1 MLGRLDAWGGRISIQ
16 EPRQGEQPYVPKAN
30 PRSVWIG
37 EQAVLDTAGRSHV
50 ATDAR
55 GRRYGTVG
63 GAIEIGG
70 TLNWEADVDTPTR
83 PIDRHVILRPGSLLD
98 ASGTQAVLDLPGRG
112 ATLVGSDGGSIV
124 LASANSLHL
133 DARAAAGSAQAAGG
147 TLGIAFG
154 GAFYQRNLSPEQA
167 VLRERLVLTQ
177 RQGEAGRGLRP
188 GQDSAELVYGA
199 GRLGVDRVEAGG
211 FDNLALNASVFG
223 DGNVTLAMRQSLR
236 LSGADAARGR
246 AGGQRGGPA
255 RACCSISRA
264 MWGCRAPTSSCN
276 SGPSR

>member
-1 MLGRLDAWGGRISIQ
+1 MVGEGARVSVDPGRSIQIRGADQITVLGRLDAWGGRISIQ
-16 EPRQGEQPYVPKAN
+16 EPRVGEQPYVPKAN

-55 GRRYGTVG
+55 GRRYGTVQAG

-70 TLNWEADVDTPTR
+70 TLNWEADVDTRTR

-133 DARAAAGSAQAAGG
+133 DGALRGGRFGAGGRRHVGHCVRRCLLPAQPVAGTGGAAGAPA
-147 TLGIAFG
+147 
-154 GAFYQRNLSPEQA
+154 
-167 VLRERLVLTQ
+167 
-177 RQGEAGRGLRP
+177 
-188 GQDSAELVYGA
+188 
-199 GRLGVDRVEAGG
+199 
-211 FDNLALNASVFG
+211 
-223 DGNVTLAMRQSLR
+223 
-236 LSGADAARGR
+236 GADAAPGR
-246 AGGQRGGPA
+246 EPAGRRPAARPAPSWSTA
-255 RACCSISRA
+255 RAAWAWTASRRAASTTWRSMPACS
-264 MWGCRAPTSSCN
+264 PTAT
-276 SGPSR
+276 

>member
-1 MLGRLDAWGGRISIQ
+1 MVGEGARVSVDPGRSIQIRGADQITVLGRLDAWGGRISIQ

-55 GRRYGTVG
+55 GRRYGTGG

-133 DARAAAGSAQAAGG
+133 TRARRPVRRAAGG

-167 VLRERLVLTQ
+167 VLRERRLVLTQ
-177 RQGEAGRGLRP
+177 RQGE
-188 GQDSAELVYGA
+188 S
-199 GRLGVDRVEAGG
+199 RL
-211 FDNLALNASVFG
+211 
-223 DGNVTLAMRQSLR
+223 
-236 LSGADAARGR
+236 AAACGR
-246 AGGQRGGPA
+246 ARTAPSWSTAPA
-255 RACCSISRA
+255 AWAWTASRRAASTTWRSMPACSA
-264 MWGCRAPTSSCN
+264 TAT
-276 SGPSR
+276 

>member
-1 MLGRLDAWGGRISIQ
+1 MVGEGARVSVDPGRSIQIRGADQITVLGRLDAWGGRISIQ
-16 EPRQGEQPYVPKAN
+16 EPRVGEQPYVPKAN

-55 GRRYGTVG
+55 GRRYGTVQAG

-70 TLNWEADVDTPTR
+70 TLNWEADVDTRTR

-133 DARAAAGSAQAAGG
+133 DGALRAAAGSAQAAGG

-167 VLRERLVLTQ
+167 VLQERRLVLTQ
-177 RQGEAGRGLRP
+177 RQGESRLAAGLRP
-188 GQDSAELVYGA
+188 GQASAELVYGT

-211 FDNLALNASVFG
+211 FDNLALDASVFA

-236 LSGADAARGR
+236 LSG
-246 AGGQRGGPA
+246 
-255 RACCSISRA
+255 C
-264 MWGCRAPTSSCN
+264 
-276 SGPSR
+276 

>member
-1 MLGRLDAWGGRISIQ
+1 M
-16 EPRQGEQPYVPKAN
+16 
-30 PRSVWIG
+30 
-37 EQAVLDTAGRSHV
+37 LDTAGRSHV

-55 GRRYGTVG
+55 GRRYGTVQAG

-70 TLNWEADVDTPTR
+70 TLNWEADVDTRTR

-133 DARAAAGSAQAAGG
+133 DGALRAAAGSAQAAGG

-167 VLRERLVLTQ
+167 VLQERRLVLTQ
-177 RQGEAGRGLRP
+177 RQGESRP
-188 GQDSAELVYGA
+188 PAC
-199 GRLGVDRVEAGG
+199 
-211 FDNLALNASVFG
+211 
-223 DGNVTLAMRQSLR
+223 
-236 LSGADAARGR
+236 GR
-246 AGGQRGGPA
+246 ARPAPSWSTA
-255 RACCSISRA
+255 RAAWAWTASRRAASTTWRSMPACS
-264 MWGCRAPTSSCN
+264 PTAT
-276 SGPSR
+276 